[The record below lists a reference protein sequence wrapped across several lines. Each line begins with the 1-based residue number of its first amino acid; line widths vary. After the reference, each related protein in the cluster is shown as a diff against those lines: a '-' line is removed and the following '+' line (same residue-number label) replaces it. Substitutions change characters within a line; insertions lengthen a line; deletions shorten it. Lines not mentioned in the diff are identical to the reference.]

1 MGPGVNQF
9 VASDVCLPVAS
20 STAFC
25 PSPIQP
31 ILYEVL
37 GRPKAV
43 PSSARIPALD
53 GLRGTA
59 ILLVLSYHLAVRL
72 QPDSAAVHW
81 ALIATRLTWSGVDL
95 FFVLSGFLIGG
106 ILLDARTS
114 PRYYQA
120 FYMRRTCRILPIY
133 ALLLGLCLLRY
144 LPFHW
149 LPYSLGS
156 FSANEIPWAAYL
168 LFAQN
173 WWMAHLGNLGLGT
186 LSPTWSLA
194 VEEQFY
200 LTMPCCIKKL
210 TRRSLAMLLGTVV
223 LIAPL
228 LRAFV
233 LHVFKP
239 GAMACYV
246 LMPCR
251 ADALCLG
258 VLCAMLVRHRRRWLF
273 VTNNRSLLWAALA
286 VQAALLGILT
296 RMGGDPFSGRWLSI
310 QYSVLACFYTCLL
323 LLVLS
328 MPGGWL
334 ARLFTGKLIMRLG
347 TVSYF
352 VYLFHI
358 PLIEISRRLV
368 GAYVRTSTSNG
379 TVVLAYVGGIAMT
392 LVLAGISWTFFEK
405 RMIQLGRTFTY

>member
-1 MGPGVNQF
+1 MVQGVNQ
-9 VASDVCLPVAS
+9 VAASNVCSPGA
-20 STAFC
+20 
-25 PSPIQP
+25 PSIVFPPSGIKR
-31 ILYEVL
+31 ILHGVT

-43 PSSARIPALD
+43 TSSARIPALD

-59 ILLVLSYHLAVRL
+59 ILLILAYHLAVRV
-72 QPDSAAVHW
+72 QPGAAAVRW
-81 ALIATRLTWSGVDL
+81 ALMATRLTWSGVDL

-106 ILLDARTS
+106 ILLDAKTS
-114 PRYYQA
+114 ARYYRA
-120 FYMRRTCRILPIY
+120 FYMRRACRILPIY
-133 ALLLGLCLLRY
+133 ALLLGLCFLRY

-149 LPYSLGS
+149 LPHSLGS

-168 LFAQN
+168 LFGQN

-200 LTMPCCIKKL
+200 LTMPWCIKKL
-210 TRRSLAMLLGTVV
+210 SRNWLAMLLGGIV
-223 LIAPL
+223 LTAPL
-228 LRAFV
+228 LRALV
-233 LHVFKP
+233 LNVFKT
-239 GAMACYV
+239 GATACYV

-258 VLCAMLVRHRRRWLF
+258 VLCAMLVRQRRRWLF
-273 VTNNRSLLWAALA
+273 VTSNRGLLWAALA
-286 VQAALLGILT
+286 VQAVLLGILT
-296 RMGGDPFSGRWLSI
+296 GMGGDPFSGRWLSI
-310 QYSVLACFYTCLL
+310 QYSVLACFYACLL

-328 MPGGWL
+328 MPGSWL
-334 ARLFTGKLIMRLG
+334 ERLFTCKMIMRLG

-358 PLIEISRRLV
+358 PLIEVSRRLV
-368 GAYVRTSTSNG
+368 GAYARSSTNNV
-379 TVVLAYVGGIAMT
+379 TIVLAYVIGMAVT

-405 RMIQLGRTFTY
+405 RIINLGRTFRY